1 MKPKIKELIEQCV
14 ENGSKRGYFA
24 AHKYDESPTDEAI
37 IERIVD
43 CVMGEFYE
51 WFDFE

>member
-14 ENGSKRGYFA
+14 ENGSRRGYFA
-24 AHKYDESPTDEAI
+24 AHKYDESPADEAI
-37 IERIVD
+37 IQRIVD